1 MPEPGPIVGTSPI
14 RKEGLAKVTGRAQY
28 VDDITLPGIWYGATV
43 RSTIA
48 RGRITSITFD
58 PAIDW
63 SQFTIVTAADI
74 PGENTIVHL
83 TKDHPCLA
91 AEFINHPAEPIL
103 LLAHP
108 DKTVLHAAVE
118 AVHIAYEELP
128 GVFSIEDSEA
138 GAAGDPAKVIW
149 HGDDPKHQGPRQ
161 SSIAGVAHHSP
172 NTFKTFLMQKSS
184 PEEIRA
190 AFAAADFI
198 VEEEYRTGAQ
208 EQLYIENNGVIAEV
222 FRAPDA
228 TLDSVTVSGSM
239 QCPFYLVHALELV
252 FNLPAEK
259 CRVIQTETGG
269 AFGGKEDFP
278 SVIGSHAALLAF
290 KSGHPVKICYDRAE
304 DLIVTT
310 KRHPSRTRHRTAVS
324 RDGKLLAGEIEIAID
339 GGAYATLSPV
349 VLSRATIH
357 APGPYNWPHITVRAK
372 AMATNVAPHGAF
384 RGFGAPQSLFALE
397 RHMDKIAHTIG
408 LSPEEFRRR
417 NFLSTGMH
425 TATGQHLS
433 DPVDMQ
439 GLLTRALKE
448 SNYHAK
454 RAEFD
459 HTNPTSTIKRGI
471 GFAAF
476 MHGSGFTGS
485 GERRLNSL
493 VQIDITAEGHPR
505 ILVSSTE
512 FGQGTNTILCQVAA
526 QALRIPYEEVLI
538 AQPDTSLVPNS
549 GPTVASRTAMI
560 VGKLV
565 ESASESLLATL
576 GLSSPSDP
584 LSSSTATLSSRSA
597 PSLSSRS
604 APLLSSS
611 RSAPLLS
618 SRSAP
623 LLSSRSAAEGSASS
637 PATDLPAYTP
647 ADFKRAALAY
657 LAEHGSLIA
666 EARYEAPGNIF
677 WDDDQYKGDA
687 YPTYAWAVYVAEVTV
702 DTLTYIAEVK
712 DFHAL
717 QEVGKVIHPILAAG
731 QIEGGIA
738 QGIGY
743 ALYEKCVYVDGLMR
757 NNQMT
762 NYIMPTSADLPPIH
776 VYFEETPSIH
786 GPSGAKGIGELPM
799 DGPAPAILNAIE
811 HATGIAFTEI
821 PLLPEDI
828 FERMT
833 RTPVGTPGGG
843 TEDLNPAID
852 RDTRV
857 EATA

>member
-28 VDDITLPGIWYGATV
+28 VDDITLPGMWHGATV

-48 RGRITSITFD
+48 RGRIKSIEYD

-74 PGENTIVHL
+74 PGENTIIHL
-83 TKDHPCLA
+83 TKDHVCLA
-91 AEFINHPAEPIL
+91 SEVINHPAEPVL

-108 DKTVLHAAVE
+108 DKAVLHAAVE
-118 AVHIAYEELP
+118 GVHIAYEELP
-128 GVFSIEDSEA
+128 GVFTIEDSEL
-138 GAAGDPAKVIW
+138 GAAGDESKVVW
-149 HGDDPKHQGPRQ
+149 DHPGHGG
-161 SSIAGVAHHSP
+161 SP
-172 NTFKTFLMQKSS
+172 NIFKTFLMQKSS
-184 PEEIRA
+184 QEEVDA

-198 VEEEYRTGAQ
+198 VEGEYRTGAQ
-208 EQLYIENNGVIAEV
+208 EQLYIENNGVIAEA
-222 FRAPDA
+222 FRTADG
-228 TLDSVTVSGSM
+228 TLESVTVSGSM
-239 QCPFYLVHALELV
+239 QCPYYLVHALELV

-278 SVIGSHAALLAF
+278 SVIGSHAALLAM
-290 KSGHPVKICYDRAE
+290 KTGRPVKICYDRAE
-304 DLIVTT
+304 DLIGTT

-324 RDGKLLAGEIEIAID
+324 KEGKLLAGEIEIALD
-339 GGAYATLSPV
+339 GGAYATLSAV

-357 APGPYNWPHITVRAK
+357 APGPYHWPHIAVRAK
-372 AMATNVAPHGAF
+372 AMATNIAPHGAF

-397 RHMDKIAHTIG
+397 RHMDKIAKVVG
-408 LSPEEFRRR
+408 LTPEELRRR
-417 NFLSTGMH
+417 NFLATDMH

-439 GLLTRALKE
+439 HLLTRALKE

-454 RAEFD
+454 RVEFD
-459 HTNPTSTIKRGI
+459 RTNAGATVKRGI
-471 GFAAF
+471 GFASF

-493 VQIDITAEGHPR
+493 VEIEVTPEGRPR

-512 FGQGTNTILCQVAA
+512 FGQGTNTILSQVCA
-526 QALRIPYEEVLI
+526 QTLRIPYEDVLV
-538 AQPDTSLVPNS
+538 AQPDTAVVPNS

-565 ESASESLLATL
+565 ERASESLLTTL
-576 GLSSPSDP
+576 APYLKNPGR
-584 LSSSTATLSSRSA
+584 TADFDYSVA
-597 PSLSSRS
+597 C
-604 APLLSSS
+604 
-611 RSAPLLS
+611 
-618 SRSAP
+618 
-623 LLSSRSAAEGSASS
+623 EV
-637 PATDLPAYTP
+637 PANYTP
-647 ADFKRAALAY
+647 ADFKRAALACMAQRGR
-657 LAEHGSLIA
+657 LVAS
-666 EARYEAPGNIF
+666 ARYEAPGNIF

-687 YPTYAWAVYVAEVTV
+687 YPTYAWAVYVAEVAV
-702 DTLTYIAEVK
+702 DTRTYSAEVK
-712 DFHAL
+712 DFYAL
-717 QEVGKVIHPILAAG
+717 QEVGKVIHPVLAKG
-731 QIEGGIA
+731 QIEGGVA

-762 NYIMPTSADLPPIH
+762 NYIMPTSADLPPIR
-776 VYFEETPSIH
+776 VEFEETPSIH
-786 GPSGAKGIGELPM
+786 GPGGAKGIGELPM

-833 RTPVGTPGGG
+833 GTRGAGS
-843 TEDLNPAID
+843 EDLNASVD
-852 RDTRV
+852 LDTRTETTEV
-857 EATA
+857 SA